1 MTFNRTTAKCGSV
14 LRVMK
19 YQQLC
24 KRIFS
29 VDKRIRYVTV
39 TDSECK
45 VLAGGM
51 RPGVAPLEHSA
62 KEAEKIDLQ
71 VTILDGVMQTWAE
84 SLGRAR
90 FALIRHERAYM
101 LIVPYDNNHLELS
114 IDASMPIEQI
124 GGMVASIEDVLRQQ
138 PEETHD
144 R

>member
-1 MTFNRTTAKCGSV
+1 MN
-14 LRVMK
+14 
-19 YQQLC
+19 YQRLC

-45 VLAGGM
+45 ILAGGM
-51 RPGVAPLEHSA
+51 RPGVAPLERSA

-90 FALIRHERAYM
+90 FALIRHEKAYM

-124 GGMVASIEDVLRQQ
+124 GGVVASIEGVLRQRSEQ
-138 PEETHD
+138 AHG